1 MTDAERQL
9 LTDLRRALLH
19 LHKTLLDWE
28 RADYEITH
36 GRMEPMQALQ
46 LIYNHQQFAWLRPMS
61 GLIVRIDEALDDAEP
76 VDVVPLMSDAQRL
89 TSPAAGSG
97 HAARYHAALQELP
110 DAVLAHGQVVAL
122 LKTGKARRP

>member
-1 MTDAERQL
+1 MTDAEREL
-9 LTDLRRALLH
+9 LTDLRRVLLH

-46 LIYNHQQFAWLRPMS
+46 LIYNHEQFAWLRPMS
-61 GLIVRIDEALDDAEP
+61 GLIVRIDEALDDDEA
-76 VDVVPLMSDAQRL
+76 VDLAPLMSDAQSL
-89 TSPAAGSG
+89 TSPAAGSA

-110 DAVLAHGQVVAL
+110 DAVLAHGQVVGL
-122 LKTGKARRP
+122 MKRGRVV

>member
-1 MTDAERQL
+1 MMTEAERTL

-46 LIYNHQQFAWLRPMS
+46 LIYNHQRFAWLRPLS
-61 GLIVRIDEALDDAEP
+61 GLIVRIDEALDDVEA
-76 VDVVPLMSDAQRL
+76 VDLVPLMADAQNL
-89 TSPAAGSG
+89 TSPAAGSTE
-97 HAARYHAALQELP
+97 AARYHAALQELP

-122 LKTGKARRP
+122 MKRGKGR

>member
-1 MTDAERQL
+1 MTDDERRL
-9 LTDLRRALLH
+9 LTELRRALLH

-36 GRMEPMQALQ
+36 GRMEPMQALR
-46 LIYNHQQFAWLRPMS
+46 LIYHHEQFAWLRPMS

-76 VDVVPLMSDAQRL
+76 VDVVPLMSDAQSL
-89 TSPAAGSG
+89 TSPAAGST

-122 LKTGKARRP
+122 LKRGRV